1 MYLKAG
7 AYKTTVFPKR
17 KKKDIFER
25 AETRIYHRKCKNLG
39 WSRTLF

>member
-7 AYKTTVFPKR
+7 AHKTTVFPKR
-17 KKKDIFER
+17 KKDIFER

-39 WSRTLF
+39 WSMTLF